1 MTNYLKNI
9 EKKLTNKKN
18 IIFDLD
24 GVLIDSLEN
33 MESSWNFTNEKF
45 NLDISFDKYCKYIGK
60 PFKEILKSLG
70 VQKIFFDLVEKEFRK
85 RSFVNLDKIKFYPN
99 VYGVLRYLKKKN
111 YFLGILT
118 SKDKL
123 RTKMILKKLNIKFD
137 IIQCPQ
143 TKYKGKP
150 HPDLIKKVIKKH
162 NLKNLESVYIGDTIY
177 DRMMCQKAK
186 VDFIFAEYGYKIGIK
201 DYKYKIKKFLD
212 IKKIF

>member
-1 MTNYLKNI
+1 MTNYLGSI
-9 EKKLTNKKN
+9 KKKFLNKKV

-33 MESSWNFTNEKF
+33 MKSSWNLTNEKY
-45 NLDISFDKYCKYIGK
+45 NLNISFNRYYDFIGK

-70 VQKIFFDLVEKEFRK
+70 VEKKKFNLVEKEYNSK
-85 RSFVNLDKIKFYPN
+85 SYKNLNKINFYSN
-99 VYGVLRYLKKKN
+99 VRTVLRYLKKKK

-118 SKDKL
+118 SKDKF
-123 RTKMILKKLNIKFD
+123 RTKIILKRLNIKFD
-137 IIQCPQ
+137 IIQCPE
-143 TKYKGKP
+143 KNYRGKP
-150 HPDLIKKVIKKH
+150 YPDLIKKIIKNEK
-162 NLKNLESVYIGDTIY
+162 LKIDKCVYIGDTIY

-201 DYKYKIKKFLD
+201 NYKYKINKFKD